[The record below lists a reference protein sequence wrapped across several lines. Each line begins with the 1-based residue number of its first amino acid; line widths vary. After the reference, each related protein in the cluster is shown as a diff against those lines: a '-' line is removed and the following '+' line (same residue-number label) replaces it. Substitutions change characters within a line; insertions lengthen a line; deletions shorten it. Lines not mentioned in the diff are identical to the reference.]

1 MKKVRYVFA
10 THAELSNPIPRDDT
24 ICEGVAHLGGSGG
37 FGLLLGLL
45 LDGFGL
51 LLDGIGIGLIILIVT
66 AAVAWPMI
74 GISRLE
80 IEVLIAARRGA
91 EELVLNLE
99 TTTAVAAKVV
109 ALGGGGFGLLL
120 GLGLGWTCET
130 KREGGR

>member
-1 MKKVRYVFA
+1 M
-10 THAELSNPIPRDDT
+10 
-24 ICEGVAHLGGSGG
+24 
-37 FGLLLGLL
+37 LLGLL
-45 LDGFGL
+45 RLGIGL

-66 AAVAWPMI
+66 AAVAWPVI

-120 GLGLGWTCET
+120 GFGLGWACGM
-130 KREGGR
+130 KSDGRKEED

>member
-1 MKKVRYVFA
+1 
-10 THAELSNPIPRDDT
+10 LSNPIPRDDT

-45 LDGFGL
+45 RLGFGL
-51 LLDGIGIGLIILIVT
+51 LLRLGIGLIILIVT